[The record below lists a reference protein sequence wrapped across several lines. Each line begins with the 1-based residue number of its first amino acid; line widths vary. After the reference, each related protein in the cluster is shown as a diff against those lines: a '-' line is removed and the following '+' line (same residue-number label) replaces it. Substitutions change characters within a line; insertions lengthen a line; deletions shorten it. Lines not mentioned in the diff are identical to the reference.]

1 MKYEEPIK
9 LENNEVHSMILQKI
23 KKGSKVLE
31 FGPAAGRM
39 TKILTEEYRCKVSI
53 VEYEK
58 EAFQSVMRYADDGIC
73 ADIEN
78 YEWKKWSGAEFD
90 YILFCD
96 VLEHLRNPKQVLKET
111 QHLLKNDGSVFLSLP
126 NIGHNDILIKLYH
139 HTFEYTEEGLLD
151 DTHIR
156 FFSEHTLESF
166 VENTGYVIVN
176 KQYKTI
182 AKGMT
187 EQFWKE
193 EFVCPNILARAL
205 RKRANGDVY
214 QFVLELKKDSSD
226 VKYQKTYEK
235 AHYMPI
241 DGLIYFDRGHG
252 FSQDDVKEIIGT
264 RVQEDTYEF
273 YDEIILDKNIK
284 KLRLDPVERGLCQ
297 VVSMECSLGNAYM
310 PHKILIDKKKII
322 MDADPQIIWNVPDE
336 TKSVSLHAIIYV
348 NEDELLNQTIRY
360 CRLIEKRKDIFERD
374 HKRNAS
380 HIDELEQKN
389 LEYGN
394 RILSLEKQKIQQE
407 NHVSVLE
414 QQKTQQENN
423 ISVLKKQLVQQE
435 NDIAVLQQQKKNF
448 TEKIFSKEKELYAIT
463 HSRSWKCTAFLRKM
477 NTWMK
482 RKRS

>member
-1 MKYEEPIK
+1 LEHQNSILNNYIHGVIHGYYNKDEELIVTY
-9 LENNEVHSMILQKI
+9 LVIINRNNI
-23 KKGSKVLE
+23 KKLSSNIN
-31 FGPAAGRM
+31 FYD
-39 TKILTEEYRCKVSI
+39 I
-53 VEYEK
+53 
-58 EAFQSVMRYADDGIC
+58 F
-73 ADIEN
+73 IEN
-78 YEWKKWSGAEFD
+78 VEGTRKIQNITLSGENKKIEYKIETKAKKERNNIEYSHKLVEKAQISELTAIIIHTG
-90 YILFCD
+90 IKR
-96 VLEHLRNPKQVLKET
+96 LRNR
-111 QHLLKNDGSVFLSLP
+111 
-126 NIGHNDILIKLYH
+126 I
-139 HTFEYTEEGLLD
+139 
-151 DTHIR
+151 
-156 FFSEHTLESF
+156 
-166 VENTGYVIVN
+166 ENTN
-176 KQYKTI
+176 I
-182 AKGMT
+182 AFSFL
-187 EQFWKE
+187 ED
-193 EFVCPNILARAL
+193 EFKIS
-205 RKRANGDVY
+205 
-214 QFVLELKKDSSD
+214 EL
-226 VKYQKTYEK
+226 QQ
-235 AHYMPI
+235 
-241 DGLIYFDRGHG
+241 IY
-252 FSQDDVKEIIGT
+252 
-264 RVQEDTYEF
+264 
-273 YDEIILDKNIK
+273 EIILDKNIK

-435 NDIAVLQQQKKNF
+435 NSISVLKKQLVQQENDIAVLQQQKKNF

-463 HSRSWKCTAFLRKM
+463 H
-477 NTWMK
+477 
-482 RKRS
+482 